1 MIISKTV
8 VFSGTNVSELILIP
22 EGARVERCFLML
34 NASLA
39 AHAAD
44 YLTFN
49 VRGSDSVT
57 AIATQTTNSSGGVSL
72 TGLTAVELSLT
83 NADKQGYSAGQFIKL
98 EVDKNGTP
106 AHNVVFFGIK
116 LAYDRD

>member
-1 MIISKTV
+1 MIISKTMEYSGSNISEFV
-8 VFSGTNVSELILIP
+8 VIP
-22 EGARVERCFLML
+22 EGARIERCWLML
-34 NASLA
+34 ETTLA

-49 VRGSDSVT
+49 VRGSDGVT
-57 AIATQTTNSSGGVSL
+57 AVATQTTNSTGGVSL

-83 NADKQGYSAGQFIKL
+83 NADKQGYSAGGYIKL
-98 EVDKNGTP
+98 EVDKNGAP
-106 AHNVVFFGIK
+106 AGNIVFFGIK